1 MNVLIVEDDPLTR
14 EALGDVFEGENFEVT
29 LAPNGREGL
38 RSFHE
43 KSCDLVCLDVMMP
56 ELSGYDTCKEIR
68 KLDAHVPII
77 FISAK
82 GEEIDKVLGL
92 ELGADDFIVKP
103 FGVREVLARVKAI
116 FRRRYPVDISSDQG
130 EFFLGPW
137 RLIPDELRGEKSG
150 ESIEITQREMKLL
163 RAFSDKKGKI
173 LTRFELFQ
181 IGWDLDHLP
190 NSRTLDQHIALLRKK
205 IEEDTKSPKLI
216 QTVQGVGYRYP

>member
-29 LAPNGREGL
+29 LAPNGRQGL
-38 RSFHE
+38 RAFHE
-43 KSCDLVCLDVMMP
+43 SPCDLVCLDVMMP
-56 ELSGYDTCKEIR
+56 ELSGYDTCREIR
-68 KLDAHVPII
+68 KIDSHVPII

-116 FRRRYPVDISSDQG
+116 FRRRYPVEPSRDQG

-137 RLIPDELRGEKSG
+137 RFVPDELRG
-150 ESIEITQREMKLL
+150 RE
-163 RAFSDKKGKI
+163 RRGKH
-173 LTRFELFQ
+173 RDYPEGNEASPGFFQ
-181 IGWDLDHLP
+181 
-190 NSRTLDQHIALLRKK
+190 
-205 IEEDTKSPKLI
+205 
-216 QTVQGVGYRYP
+216 

>member
-1 MNVLIVEDDPLTR
+1 
-14 EALGDVFEGENFEVT
+14 
-29 LAPNGREGL
+29 
-38 RSFHE
+38 
-43 KSCDLVCLDVMMP
+43 MP
-56 ELSGYDTCKEIR
+56 ELSGYDTCREIR
-68 KLDAHVPII
+68 KIDSHVPII

-116 FRRRYPVDISSDQG
+116 FRRRYPVEPSRDQG

-137 RLIPDELRGEKSG
+137 RFVPDELRGEKEG
-150 ESIEITQREMKLL
+150 ENIEITQREMKLL
-163 RAFSDKKGKI
+163 RAFSNKKGKI

-190 NSRTLDQHIALLRKK
+190 NSRTLDQHIALLEKK
-205 IEEDTKSPKLI
+205 NRRGHQKLPNSFSDGPREWVTATPNFLHSQDFSI
-216 QTVQGVGYRYP
+216 VI